1 MGFVREPTAGG
12 APRSAALIVA
22 ASVALCACVGLVA
35 CSKPAPAPEGP
46 KVAAPTDDKVE
57 LTASQAKSVTVAT
70 IALHTFSP
78 ERTAV
83 GSIDFNQDR
92 VVQVFPSYQ
101 GKIVSIF
108 AELGGRVEK
117 GKALYT
123 LYSPDLAQA
132 ETTLIAAAGVYD
144 LTTQALARDRILH
157 DKHGLSDKDLEQAVS
172 DQMTADG
179 NLRGARAA
187 VLVFGKS
194 NADIDRLI
202 ASRRVDPI
210 MVVRSPLTGRVT
222 ARNAQVGLLVQP
234 GAASAPFSV
243 ADMSTV
249 WMKADVAEADVPL
262 FRRGQVVS
270 VKVDSIPDHDFGG
283 AISILG
289 ATVDAATHTEQV
301 VTEVKDPHQELHPGM
316 MATFVIH
323 TGDAKS
329 ALALP
334 LDGVVR
340 NGDGSMNVWV
350 TADDRHFTRRTVK
363 LGMQQD
369 GFDQI
374 VDGVQPGER
383 VVTRNAVF
391 LSNMANAAS
400 SGDD

>member
-1 MGFVREPTAGG
+1 MSFVREPAAGR
-12 APRSAALIVA
+12 AARSAALAVA
-22 ASVALCACVGLVA
+22 ASLCLFA
-35 CSKPAPAPEGP
+35 CSKPAEQVEAP
-46 KVAAPTDDKVE
+46 KVAAPTEDKVE
-57 LTASQAKSVTVAT
+57 LTASQLKTVTVAP

-83 GSIDFNQDR
+83 GGIDFNQDR
-92 VVQVFPSYQ
+92 VVQVFPSYP
-101 GKIVSIF
+101 GKIVGAF
-108 AELGGRVEK
+108 AQLGDRVEK
-117 GKALYT
+117 GEPLYSVF
-123 LYSPDLAQA
+123 SPDLAQA

-144 LTTQALARDRILH
+144 LTTRALTRDRLLH

-179 NLRGARAA
+179 NLRGARTA
-187 VLVFGKS
+187 VSVFGKT
-194 NADIDRLI
+194 NAEIDKI
-202 ASRRVDPI
+202 VASRRLDPI
-210 MVVRSPLTGRVT
+210 MVVASPLTGRVT

-234 GAASAPFSV
+234 GAAPAPFSV
-243 ADMSTV
+243 ADLSTV
-249 WMKADVAEADVPL
+249 WMKADVAEDDAPL
-262 FRRGQVVS
+262 FRRGQAVS
-270 VKVDSIPDHDFGG
+270 VKVDSIPDRDFGG

-289 ATVDAATHTEQV
+289 AAIDPATHTEQV
-301 VTEVKDPHQELHPGM
+301 VTEVKDPKQELHPGM

-323 TGDAKS
+323 TGDAKTD
-329 ALALP
+329 LALP

-340 NGDGSMNVWV
+340 NGDGSMNIWV

-369 GFDQI
+369 GFDEI
-374 VDGVQPGER
+374 VDGIRPGER

>member
-1 MGFVREPTAGG
+1 MRFVREPTAVG
-12 APRSAALIVA
+12 APRSAALAVA
-22 ASVALCACVGLVA
+22 ARLSLFACLSLVA
-35 CSKPAPAPEGP
+35 CSKPAEKVEGP

-57 LTASQAKSVTVAT
+57 LTASQLKTVTVAP
-70 IALHTFSP
+70 IADHTFSP

-83 GSIDFNQDR
+83 GAIDFNQDR

-101 GKIVSIF
+101 GKIVGAF
-108 AELGGRVEK
+108 AQLGDRVEK
-117 GKALYT
+117 GKPLFT

-187 VLVFGKS
+187 VLVFGKT
-194 NADIDRLI
+194 NAEIDKLI
-202 ASRRVDPI
+202 ASRKIDPI
-210 MVVRSPLTGRVT
+210 MVVPSPLTGRVT

-234 GAASAPFSV
+234 GAAPAPFSV

-262 FRRGQVVS
+262 FRRGQAVS
-270 VKVDSIPDHDFGG
+270 VKVDSIPDHDFSG

-289 ATVDAATHTEQV
+289 ATVDPSTHTEQV
-301 VTEVKDPHQELHPGM
+301 VTQVKDPRQELHPGM

-323 TGDAKS
+323 TGDAKTG
-329 ALALP
+329 LALP

-340 NGDGSMNVWV
+340 NGDGSMTVWV
-350 TADDRHFTRRTVK
+350 TSDDRHFMRRTVK

-374 VDGVQPGER
+374 VEGVQPGER

>member
-1 MGFVREPTAGG
+1 MRFVREPTADG
-12 APRSAALIVA
+12 AARSALLVVA
-22 ASVALCACVGLVA
+22 ASLCLMA
-35 CSKPAPAPEGP
+35 CSKPAEQAEGP

-57 LTASQAKSVTVAT
+57 LTASQVKSLT
-70 IALHTFSP
+70 IAPIADHAFSP

-101 GKIVSIF
+101 GKIVGAF
-108 AELGGRVEK
+108 AELGDRVEK
-117 GKALYT
+117 GKPLYT
-123 LYSPDLAQA
+123 IFSPDLAQA

-144 LTTQALARDRILH
+144 LTTQALTRDRILH

-172 DQMTADG
+172 DQMTAEG

-187 VLVFGKS
+187 VLVFGKT
-194 NADIDRLI
+194 NAEIDRLV
-202 ASRRVDPI
+202 ASRKIDPI
-210 MVVRSPLTGRVT
+210 MVVASPLTGRVT

-234 GAASAPFSV
+234 GATPAPFSV

-262 FRRGQVVS
+262 FRRGQAVS

-289 ATVDAATHTEQV
+289 ATIDPATHTEQL

-323 TGDAKS
+323 TGDAKTG
-329 ALALP
+329 LALP

-350 TADDRHFTRRTVK
+350 TSDDRHFTRRTVK

-374 VDGVQPGER
+374 VEGVQPGER